1 MSPSLSGCGGAHRHT
16 PNCTAHTHT
25 HTHTG
30 IKFISFIQSLALAA
44 LLSSL
49 LYLYRCVC
57 PAGVAAFTLPV
68 DFTHVIPSQ
77 PCLACSAPGMAR
89 SSTLAQ
95 SPAWWAATTQCV
107 SVVRSTHVAP
117 DRSLNCAGVG
127 VASGAFEGCMFNCHN
142 GPLAFG
148 SVLQIQVS
156 PPDPPP
162 SLSRALDLSFS
173 HGHALVFSPT
183 RSMRAMHRDARM
195 LCRRSERHAAAADRL
210 RRREGRGDRTDDR
223 PCRPP
228 RPEGHG
234 KLRHHFGPF
243 WSISHAFPIPQD
255 STTHAPGLTVVHARA
270 DWVLTGACNPM
281 ACPIHTRH
289 SWLDCRLQGS
299 GSTPLPPGGSPDSA

>member
-1 MSPSLSGCGGAHRHT
+1 MLQGVRQAHGRAWVRLPANSPPYISLSLSPPSLTHFRSLTR
-16 PNCTAHTHT
+16 PPPTHT

-162 SLSRALDLSFS
+162 LALSRARP
-173 HGHALVFSPT
+173 LVFA
-183 RSMRAMHRDARM
+183 RSRACVFSNA
-195 LCRRSERHAAAADRL
+195 LHA
-210 RRREGRGDRTDDR
+210 GY
-223 PCRPP
+223 
-228 RPEGHG
+228 
-234 KLRHHFGPF
+234 
-243 WSISHAFPIPQD
+243 
-255 STTHAPGLTVVHARA
+255 AP
-270 DWVLTGACNPM
+270 
-281 ACPIHTRH
+281 
-289 SWLDCRLQGS
+289 
-299 GSTPLPPGGSPDSA
+299 